1 MAGAW
6 HAPELRP
13 AQSPLTI
20 QFQEGH
26 MKIDASLAA
35 VVTGGA
41 SGLGLATVKALRA
54 AGAQVAIFDLNAETG
69 EKAASDAGATF
80 CRCDVLSDESV
91 DEAFAMARAA
101 HGQERVLVCCAGGG
115 NAIATA
121 RRDKKTGEIS
131 IFPTDKFEWVLRLNT
146 VGTFRCVTRAAA
158 GMMTLEPIDGER
170 GVLVNTA
177 SAAATEGQMGQAAYS
192 AAKAAIVGMTL
203 TIARDLAREG
213 IRVNTIQPGIFDT
226 PAMSRATPQM
236 LEALGAMVPFPPR
249 LGHAAEFA
257 GLALEIIR
265 NGYINGE
272 TIRLDGAIRM
282 QPR

>member
-1 MAGAW
+1 
-6 HAPELRP
+6 
-13 AQSPLTI
+13 
-20 QFQEGH
+20 
-26 MKIDASLAA
+26 MKIDSSLAA

-41 SGLGLATVKALRA
+41 SGLGLATVKALRS
-54 AGAQVAIFDLNAETG
+54 AGAKVAIFDLNPETG
-69 EKAASDAGATF
+69 EQAAAATGAVF

-91 DEAFAMARAA
+91 DEAFAKARSVQ
-101 HGQERVLVCCAGGG
+101 GQERALVCCAGGG

-121 RRDKKTGEIS
+121 RRDKTTGEIQ
-131 IFPTDKFEWVLRLNT
+131 IFPSDKFEWVLRLNT
-146 VGTFRCVTRAAA
+146 VGTFRCITRSAA
-158 GMMTLEPIDGER
+158 GMMTLDPIDGER

-213 IRVNTIQPGIFDT
+213 IRVNTIQPGIFNT

-236 LEALGAMVPFPPR
+236 LQALGSMVPFPPR
-249 LGHAAEFA
+249 LGDSSEFA
-257 GLALEIIR
+257 SMALEIIR
-265 NGYINGE
+265 NGYVNGE

>member
-1 MAGAW
+1 
-6 HAPELRP
+6 
-13 AQSPLTI
+13 
-20 QFQEGH
+20 
-26 MKIDASLAA
+26 MKIDATLAA

-54 AGAQVAIFDLNAETG
+54 AGAKVAIFDLNPETG
-69 EKAASDAGATF
+69 EKAAAETGSIF

-91 DEAFAMARAA
+91 DEAFAKARAA
-101 HGQERVLVCCAGGG
+101 HGQERALICCAGGG

-121 RRDKKTGEIS
+121 RRDKQTGEIK
-131 IFPTDKFEWVLRLNT
+131 IFPSEQFEWVLRLNT
-146 VGTFRCVTRAAA
+146 VGTFRCITRAAA
-158 GMMTLEPIDGER
+158 GMMAVEPIEGER
-170 GVLVNTA
+170 GTIVNTS

-203 TIARDLAREG
+203 TIARDLSREG
-213 IRVNTIQPGIFDT
+213 IRVNTIQPGIFNT

-249 LGHAAEFA
+249 LGHADEFA
-257 GLALEIIR
+257 SMALEMIR
-265 NGYINGE
+265 NGYING
-272 TIRLDGAIRM
+272 TTVRLDGAIRM